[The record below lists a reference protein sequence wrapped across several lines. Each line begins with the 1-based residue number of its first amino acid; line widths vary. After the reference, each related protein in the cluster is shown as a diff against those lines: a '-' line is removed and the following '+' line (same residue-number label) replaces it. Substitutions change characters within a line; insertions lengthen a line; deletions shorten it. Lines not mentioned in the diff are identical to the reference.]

1 MGTGRMAEHVP
12 YRVVI
17 TVAALT
23 VVASVSLAVG
33 FVEGALVAIGALAG
47 YLGRVNGS

>member
-1 MGTGRMAEHVP
+1 MPDHVP
-12 YRVVI
+12 YRVII
-17 TVAALT
+17 TVASLT
-23 VVASVSLAVG
+23 VVASISLYVG